1 MKNQWLFTILVTVFS
16 ISCSVAAMQEK
27 FIKHTVLKGETI
39 TQISQK
45 YKVTP
50 YDIYKLNQDSQKGIQ
65 LNSVLLIPSN
75 GQIASSTVSQP
86 VVTNSVATNS
96 GTTTHVALPK
106 ETLYS
111 ISKQYGVTVEAI
123 QNANGDALKN
133 GLKIG
138 QKIIIPSADGSVA
151 ASTPK
156 IDFSNK
162 TVTSSEPKTV
172 EKPVAVSKPSGQ
184 YHVILPKETKYSIS
198 RKYEVSIA
206 ELESIN
212 PQIVNGFPIGLKLLL
227 PSNAKISEETTTSTV
242 ADVIKPEVKTEV
254 KAVEEKSADT
264 PASTST
270 KIYFQEYLVKPKETV
285 LSIATDFAITE
296 NELIKLNPELKKGIK
311 LGMLLRVPK
320 ISDNEKKKP

>member
-16 ISCSVAAMQEK
+16 ISSSVSAMQEK

-50 YDIYKLNQDSQKGIQ
+50 YDIYKLNPDSQNGIK
-65 LNSVLLIPSN
+65 LNTVLIIPSSGQIPSN
-75 GQIASSTVSQP
+75 TVSQP
-86 VVTNSVATNS
+86 AITNTNVS
-96 GTTTHVALPK
+96 TNATTHVAQPK

-111 ISKQYGVTVEAI
+111 ISKQYNVTIEAI

-138 QKIIIPSADGSVA
+138 QKIIIPTAD
-151 ASTPK
+151 ASTASVPK
-156 IDFSNK
+156 IEAAPK
-162 TVTSSEPKTV
+162 VVAPSEPKII
-172 EKPVAVSKPSGQ
+172 EKPVTVAKATSR
-184 YHVILPKETKYSIS
+184 YHIIQPKETKYSIS
-198 RKYEVSIA
+198 KKYEVTIA

-212 PQIVNGFPIGLKLLL
+212 PQIVNGFPIGLKLSL
-227 PSNAKISEETTTSTV
+227 PSNAKNVEATISENKTGGETNNN
-242 ADVIKPEVKTEV
+242 A
-254 KAVEEKSADT
+254 

-270 KIYFQEYLVKPKETV
+270 KKYFQEYLVKPKETV
-285 LSIATDFAITE
+285 LSIATDFGITE
-296 NELIKLNPELKKGIK
+296 SELIALNPELKKGIK

-320 ISDNEKKKP
+320 ISEDEKKKS

>member
-1 MKNQWLFTILVTVFS
+1 MKNQWLFTILVTVLS
-16 ISCSVAAMQEK
+16 ISSSVSAMQEK

-50 YDIYKLNQDSQKGIQ
+50 YDIYRLNPDSQKGIQ

-75 GQIASSTVSQP
+75 GQIPSNTVSQP
-86 VVTNSVATNS
+86 VATNTNAS
-96 GTTTHVALPK
+96 TGTTTHIALPK

-111 ISKQYGVTVEAI
+111 ISKQYNVTVEAI

-138 QKIIIPSADGSVA
+138 QKIIIPTVD
-151 ASTPK
+151 ASTLLVPK
-156 IDFSNK
+156 TEVAPK
-162 TVTSSEPKTV
+162 VVTPSEPKV
-172 EKPVAVSKPSGQ
+172 IEKPVAVTKSSGQ
-184 YHVILPKETKYSIS
+184 YHIILPKETKYSIS

-212 PQIVNGFPIGLKLLL
+212 PQIINGFPIGLKLLL
-227 PSNAKISEETTTSTV
+227 PSNAKNTESTPATT
-242 ADVIKPEVKTEV
+242 PEVKVVEV
-254 KAVEEKSADT
+254 KSNEA
-264 PASTST
+264 PASSST
-270 KIYFQEYLVKPKETV
+270 KKYFQEYLVKPKETV
-285 LSIATDFAITE
+285 LSIATDFGITE
-296 NELIKLNPELKKGIK
+296 NELIVLNPELKKGIK

-320 ISDNEKKKP
+320 ISEDEKKKL